1 MSIYE
6 PLESND
12 SRRHL
17 KLRSPVTLEE
27 TGELVCA
34 NAEDVKQAIARAR
47 AAQPAWASTSMKER
61 RTIVERALKIVL
73 ERQDEIIETVV
84 KETGKCRT
92 DAMSMEVFSVA
103 DQLCYYAKNAEKFL
117 KPRKRKVHGL
127 LKLMKQLRI
136 MYKPLGVVGLI
147 TPWNGPFV
155 LVMNQATQA
164 ILAGNTVVA
173 KGSEVT
179 PYSAKLAEDIY
190 RQAGLPE
197 GVLQVLLGD
206 GETGA
211 AIVNGGV
218 DKVSFTGSVATGRKV
233 AEACA
238 SQLIPVTLELGGND
252 AMIVCAD
259 ADIDRAADGAWVGSC
274 MNTGH
279 YCCGTE
285 RIYVV
290 KEVYDEFLRLILDKG
305 KALRQGQKHGWDEDI
320 GAVFWDRQMAIIE
333 AHVEDARAKGA
344 TIHMGGRRNP
354 ELPGLYYEPT
364 VITGVDN
371 SMDIMILE
379 TFGPILCIQKVD
391 SEAEALRL
399 ANDSEFGL
407 NGNVWTK
414 DKDKGYLLASAI
426 DTGSCSVNDMAVSYG
441 IPAAPF
447 GGKKNSGLGQV
458 NGKKGLRGYCHEM
471 PIVID
476 RFGGK
481 MQNGYPVRRQERR
494 GYEKADG
501 IPLGEDAYRPLDE
514 LGDRNG
520 LVNLLIACA
529 EERATEIP
537 HRSTRLSRWTSS
549 ASPW

>member
-34 NAEDVKQAIARAR
+34 NAEDVKQAIAQAR
-47 AAQPAWASTSMKER
+47 VAQPAWASTSMKER
-61 RTIVERALKIVL
+61 STIVERALKIVL

-117 KPRKRKVHGL
+117 KPRKRKVHGI

-136 MYKPLGVVGLI
+136 VYKPLGVVGLI

-290 KEVYDEFLRLILDKG
+290 KDVYDEFLRLILDKG

-364 VITGVDN
+364 VITDVDN

-391 SEAEALRL
+391 NEAEALRL

-414 DKDKGYLLASAI
+414 NKDKGYRMASAI

-458 NGKKGLRGYCHEM
+458 NGKRACAATVTRC
-471 PIVID
+471 PSS
-476 RFGGK
+476 
-481 MQNGYPVRRQERR
+481 
-494 GYEKADG
+494 
-501 IPLGEDAYRPLDE
+501 
-514 LGDRNG
+514 
-520 LVNLLIACA
+520 LIASVARCKM
-529 EERATEIP
+529 ATRTTP
-537 HRSTRLSRWTSS
+537 KVPRV
-549 ASPW
+549 

>member
-6 PLESND
+6 PIESTD

-17 KLRSPVTLEE
+17 QLRSPVTLEP
-27 TGELVCA
+27 TGELICA
-34 NAEDVKQAIARAR
+34 NSEDVAAAIARAR
-47 AAQPAWASTSMKER
+47 AAQPEWAATSMKHR
-61 RTIVERALKIVL
+61 AQIVQKALEIVL
-73 ERQDEIIETVV
+73 QRQDEIIDTVV
-84 KETGKCRT
+84 AETGKART

-117 KPRKRKVHGL
+117 KPRKRKAHGL
-127 LKLMKQLRI
+127 MGLMKQLRI
-136 MYKPLGVVGLI
+136 LYKPLGVVGLI

-179 PYSAKLAEDIY
+179 PYAAKLAEDIF
-190 RQAGLPE
+190 REAGLPE

-211 AIVNGGV
+211 AIVDGGV
-218 DKVSFTGSVATGRKV
+218 DKVSFTGSVATGRIV
-233 AEACA
+233 AQACA
-238 SQLIPVTLELGGND
+238 AQLIPCTLELGGND

-259 ADIDRAADGAWVGSC
+259 ADLDRAADGAWVGSC

-290 KEVYDEFLRLILDKG
+290 PEVYDEFLQLVLEKG
-305 KALRQGQKHGWDEDI
+305 KNLRQGQQHGWEEDI
-320 GAVFWDRQMAIIE
+320 GAVFWDRQMSIIE

-344 TIHMGGRRNP
+344 NILMGGRRNP
-354 ELPGLYYEPT
+354 DLPGLYYEPT
-364 VITGVDN
+364 VITDVDN
-371 SMDIMILE
+371 SMDIMLLE
-379 TFGPILCIQKVD
+379 TFGPILCIQKVA
-391 SEAEALRL
+391 SEEEALAL

-407 NGNVWTK
+407 NGNVWTQ
-414 DKDKGYLLASAI
+414 DKAKGYRMATAI
-426 DTGSCSVNDMAVSYG
+426 DTGACSVNDMAMSYG

-447 GGKKNSGLGQV
+447 GGKKSSGVGQV
-458 NGKKGLRGYCHEM
+458 NGKKGIRGYCHEM

-481 MQNGYPVRRQERR
+481 MQNGYP
-494 GYEKADG
+494 YSAK
-501 IPLGEDAYRPLDE
+501 
-514 LGDRNG
+514 N
-520 LVNLLIACA
+520 A
-529 EERATEIP
+529 EGMKKLMDFLWLKTPIGRW
-537 HRSTRLSRWTSS
+537 LS
-549 ASPW
+549 

>member
-6 PLESND
+6 SIASDD

-17 KLRSPVTLEE
+17 KLRSPVTLEA
-27 TGELVCA
+27 TGELICA
-34 NAEDVKQAIARAR
+34 NADDVILAIGKAR
-47 AAQPAWASTSMKER
+47 AAQPAWARTRLQER
-61 RTIVERALKIVL
+61 AAIIERALQVVL
-73 ERQDEIIETVV
+73 ERQDEIIDTVV
-84 KETGKCRT
+84 AETGKCRT

-127 LKLMKQLRI
+127 LGLMKQLRI
-136 MYKPLGVVGLI
+136 VYKPLGVVGLI

-155 LVMNQATQA
+155 LVMNQAAQA

-179 PYSAKLAEDIY
+179 PYSAKLAEDIFK
-190 RQAGLPE
+190 QAGLPD

-238 SQLIPVTLELGGND
+238 RQLIPVTLELGGND

-259 ADIDRAADGAWVGSC
+259 ADLDRAADGAWVGSC

-290 KEVYDEFLRLILDKG
+290 KEVYGEFLRLVLEKG
-305 KALRQGQKHGWDEDI
+305 KSLRQGQQHGWNEDI
-320 GAVFWDRQMAIIE
+320 GAVFWDRQMSIIE
-333 AHVEDARAKGA
+333 AHVDDARNKGA

-354 ELPGLYYEPT
+354 NLAGLYYEPT
-364 VITGVDN
+364 VITEVDN

-391 SEAEALRL
+391 SEKEALAL

-407 NGNVWTK
+407 NGNVWTQ
-414 DKDKGYLLASAI
+414 DKEKGYQLASSL
-426 DTGSCSVNDMAVSYG
+426 DTGACSVNDMAVSYG

-447 GGKKNSGLGQV
+447 GGKKNSGVGQV
-458 NGKKGLRGYCHEM
+458 NGKKGVRGYCHEM

-481 MQNGYPVRRQERR
+481 MQNGYP
-494 GYEKADG
+494 YDTKS
-501 IPLGEDAYRPLDE
+501 
-514 LGDRNG
+514 
-520 LVNLLIACA
+520 A
-529 EERATEIP
+529 EGMKKLMHFLWIKTPIGKW
-537 HRSTRLSRWTSS
+537 LS
-549 ASPW
+549 

>member
-1 MSIYE
+1 MSLYE
-6 PLESND
+6 PIESTD

-17 KLRSPVTLEE
+17 QLRSPVTLET

-34 NAEDVKQAIARAR
+34 NADDVADAITRAR
-47 AAQPAWASTSMKER
+47 RAQPSWAATSMQSR
-61 RTIVERALKIVL
+61 RKIVEKALQLVL
-73 ERQDEIIETVV
+73 ERQDEIIDTVV
-84 KETGKCRT
+84 AETGKART
-92 DAMSMEVFSVA
+92 DAMSMEIFSVA
-103 DQLCYYAKNAEKFL
+103 DSLCYYAKNAEKFL
-117 KPRKRKVHGL
+117 QPRKRKVHGIL
-127 LKLMKQLRI
+127 GIAKQLRI
-136 MYKPLGVVGLI
+136 VYKPLGVVGLI

-155 LVMNQATQA
+155 LVMNQAVQA

-179 PYSAKLAEDIY
+179 PYSARLAETILND
-190 RQAGLPE
+190 AGLPE

-211 AIVNGGV
+211 AIVRGGV

-238 SQLIPVTLELGGND
+238 SQLIPCTLELGGND

-259 ADIDRAADGAWVGSC
+259 ADLDRAADGAWLGSC

-290 KEVYDEFLRLILDKG
+290 KEVYEEFLRLVMEKG
-305 KALRQGQKHGWDEDI
+305 QHLKQGSEHGWEEDV

-344 TIHMGGRRNP
+344 NILMGGRRNP
-354 ELPGLYYEPT
+354 DLPGLYYEPT
-364 VITGVDN
+364 VVTEVSND
-371 SMDIMILE
+371 MDIMVHE

-391 SEAEALRL
+391 SEDEALAL

-407 NGNVWTK
+407 NGNVWTR
-414 DKDKGYLLASAI
+414 DKDKGYRLAAAI

-481 MQNGYPVRRQERR
+481 MQNGYPNNVKNAE
-494 GYEKADG
+494 GMKKLMDFMWLKT
-501 IPLGEDAYRPLDE
+501 PLGRW
-514 LGDRNG
+514 
-520 LVNLLIACA
+520 
-529 EERATEIP
+529 
-537 HRSTRLSRWTSS
+537 LS
-549 ASPW
+549 

>member
-1 MSIYE
+1 MSIFE
-6 PLESND
+6 AIESND

-17 KLRSPVTLEE
+17 QLRSPVTLEP

-34 NAEDVKQAIARAR
+34 NADDVAAAISKARV
-47 AAQPAWASTSMKER
+47 AQQAWARTSMKER
-61 RTIVERALKIVL
+61 AAVLERALQVVIR
-73 ERQDEIIETVV
+73 RQDDIIDTVV
-84 KETGKCRT
+84 QETGKART

-103 DQLCYYAKNAEKFL
+103 DQLCYYAKNAAKFL
-117 KPRKRKVHGL
+117 RPHKRRVHGML
-127 LKLMKQLRI
+127 GLMKQLRI
-136 MYKPLGVVGLI
+136 VYKPLGVVGLI

-155 LVMNQATQA
+155 LVMNQAAQA
-164 ILAGNTVVA
+164 IMAGNAVVA

-179 PYSAKLAEDIY
+179 PYSAKLAEDIF
-190 RQAGLPE
+190 REAGLPE

-211 AIVNGGV
+211 AIVDGGV
-218 DKVSFTGSVATGRKV
+218 DKISFTGSVATGRKV
-233 AEACA
+233 AQAA
-238 SQLIPVTLELGGND
+238 ARQLIPCTLELGGND

-259 ADIDRAADGAWVGSC
+259 ADLNRAADGAWVGSC

-290 KEVYDEFLRLILDKG
+290 REVYDEFLRLVLERG
-305 KALRQGQKHGWDEDI
+305 RSLRQGPEYGWDEDI

-333 AHVEDARAKGA
+333 AHVEDARSKGA
-344 TIHMGGRRNP
+344 TIQMGGRRNP
-354 ELPGLYYEPT
+354 DLPGLYYEPT
-364 VITGVDN
+364 VITEVDN
-371 SMDIMILE
+371 SMDIMVLE
-379 TFGPILCIQKVD
+379 TFGPVLCIQKVD
-391 SEAEALRL
+391 SEEEALQL

-407 NGNVWTK
+407 NGNVWTR
-414 DKDKGYLLASAI
+414 DKEKGYNLAAAI

-447 GGKKNSGLGQV
+447 GGRKNSGVGQV

-481 MQNGYPVRRQERR
+481 MQNGYPYSAKGAE
-494 GYEKADG
+494 GMKKLMDFLW
-501 IPLGEDAYRPLDE
+501 IKTPLGRW
-514 LGDRNG
+514 
-520 LVNLLIACA
+520 
-529 EERATEIP
+529 
-537 HRSTRLSRWTSS
+537 LS
-549 ASPW
+549 

>member
-1 MSIYE
+1 MSLYE
-6 PLESND
+6 PIESTD

-17 KLRSPVTLEE
+17 QLRSPVTLEPI
-27 TGELVCA
+27 GELVCA
-34 NAEDVKQAIARAR
+34 NEDDVAEAITRAR
-47 AAQPAWASTSMKER
+47 RAQPAWAATSMQER
-61 RTIVERALKIVL
+61 ADIVQKALKILL
-73 ERQDEIIETVV
+73 ERQDEVIDVVV
-84 KETGKCRT
+84 KETGKART

-117 KPRKRKVHGL
+117 APRKRKVHGL
-127 LKLMKQLRI
+127 LGLMKQLRVV
-136 MYKPLGVVGLI
+136 YKPLGVVGLI

-155 LVMNQATQA
+155 LVMNQACQA

-179 PYSAKLAEDIY
+179 PFSAKLAEDIF
-190 RQAGLPE
+190 RQAGLPDD
-197 GVLQVLLGD
+197 VLQVLLGD
-206 GETGA
+206 GATGA
-211 AIVNGGV
+211 AIVRGGV

-233 AEACA
+233 AVA
-238 SQLIPVTLELGGND
+238 SAEQLIPCTLELGGND

-259 ADIDRAADGAWVGSC
+259 ADLDRAADGAWVGSC

-290 KEVYDEFLRLILDKG
+290 AEVYDEFLRLVMEKG
-305 KALRQGQKHGWDEDI
+305 KALRQGPEHGWEEDV
-320 GAVFWDRQMAIIE
+320 GAVFWDKQMAIIE
-333 AHVEDARAKGA
+333 AHVEDARSKGA
-344 TIHMGGRRNP
+344 NILMGGRRNP
-354 ELPGLYYEPT
+354 DLPGLYYEPT

-371 SMDIMILE
+371 SMDIMLLE

-391 SEAEALRL
+391 SEEEALRL

-407 NGNVWTK
+407 NGNVWTQ
-414 DKDKGYLLASAI
+414 DKNKGYELAAAI
-426 DTGSCSVNDMAVSYG
+426 DTGACSVNDMAVSYG

-481 MQNGYPVRRQERR
+481 MQNGYP
-494 GYEKADG
+494 YSAKS
-501 IPLGEDAYRPLDE
+501 
-514 LGDRNG
+514 
-520 LVNLLIACA
+520 A
-529 EERATEIP
+529 EGMKKLMDFLWVKTPIG
-537 HRSTRLSRWTSS
+537 RWMS
-549 ASPW
+549 

>member
-1 MSIYE
+1 MSLYE
-6 PLESND
+6 PIVSSD
-12 SRRHL
+12 GRRHL
-17 KLRSPVTLEE
+17 QLRSPVTLEP

-34 NAEDVKQAIARAR
+34 NTGDVAAAIARAR
-47 AAQPAWASTSMKER
+47 AAQPAWAATSMKAR
-61 RTIVERALKIVL
+61 AAIARRALRIVL
-73 ERQDEIIETVV
+73 ESQDEIIETVV
-84 KETGKCRT
+84 AETGKART

-103 DQLCYYAKNAEKFL
+103 DSLCYYAENAEKFL
-117 KPRKRKVHGL
+117 RPRKRRVHGL
-127 LKLMKQLRI
+127 LGLMKQLRI
-136 MYKPLGVVGLI
+136 VYKPLGVIGLI

-155 LVMNQATQA
+155 LVMNQAVQA
-164 ILAGNTVVA
+164 ILAGNAVVA

-179 PYSAKLAEDIY
+179 PFSARLAETILS
-190 RQAGLPE
+190 RAGLPE

-206 GETGA
+206 AETGA
-211 AIVNGGV
+211 AIVRGGV
-218 DKVSFTGSVATGRKV
+218 DKVSFTGSVATGRKI

-238 SQLIPVTLELGGND
+238 SQLIPCTLELGGND

-259 ADIDRAADGAWVGSC
+259 ADLDRAADGARLGSC

-290 KEVYDEFLRLILDKG
+290 EAVYDEFLRLVMDKG
-305 KALRQGQKHGWDEDI
+305 KGLRQGQQYGWDEDV
-320 GAVFWDRQMAIIE
+320 GAVFWDRQLAIIE

-344 TIHMGGRRNP
+344 NILMGGRRNP
-354 ELPGLYYEPT
+354 NLPGLYYEPT

-371 SMDIMILE
+371 SMDIMLHE
-379 TFGPILCIQKVD
+379 TFGPVLCIQKVANEQ
-391 SEAEALRL
+391 EAVAL

-407 NGNVWTK
+407 NGNVWTR
-414 DKDKGYLLASAI
+414 DKDRGYQLAAAI

-447 GGKKNSGLGQV
+447 GGRKNSGLGQV

-481 MQNGYPVRRQERR
+481 MQNAYPYSARSAESMKKLMDFIWV
-494 GYEKADG
+494 KT
-501 IPLGEDAYRPLDE
+501 PLGRW
-514 LGDRNG
+514 
-520 LVNLLIACA
+520 
-529 EERATEIP
+529 
-537 HRSTRLSRWTSS
+537 LS
-549 ASPW
+549 

>member
-6 PLESND
+6 AIESTD

-17 KLRSPVTLEE
+17 QLRSPVSLEP

-34 NAEDVKQAIARAR
+34 NAEDVAAAIARAR
-47 AAQPAWASTSMKER
+47 AAQPAWAATRMQDR
-61 RTIVERALKIVL
+61 QAIVERALKIVL
-73 ERQDEIIETVV
+73 ERQDEIIDTVV
-84 KETGKCRT
+84 AETGKART
-92 DAMSMEVFSVA
+92 DAMSMEIFSVA
-103 DQLCYYAKNAEKFL
+103 DQLCYYAKNAGKFL
-117 KPRKRKVHGL
+117 KPHKRKVHGL
-127 LKLMKQLRI
+127 LGLMKQLRI
-136 MYKPLGVVGLI
+136 VYKPLGVVGLI

-179 PYSAKLAEDIY
+179 PFSARLAEDIF

-211 AIVNGGV
+211 AIVHGGV
-218 DKVSFTGSVATGRKV
+218 DKISFTGSVATGRKV
-233 AEACA
+233 AQACA
-238 SQLIPVTLELGGND
+238 GQLIPCTLELGGND

-259 ADIDRAADGAWVGSC
+259 ADLDRAADGAWVGSC

-290 KEVYDEFLRLILDKG
+290 KEVYDEFLKLVLEKG
-305 KALRQGQKHGWDEDI
+305 KQLRQGPQHGWEEDV
-320 GAVFWDRQMAIIE
+320 GAVFWDRQMTIIE
-333 AHVEDARAKGA
+333 AHVEDARSKGA
-344 TIHMGGRRNP
+344 NLLMGGRRNP
-354 ELPGLYYEPT
+354 DLPGLYYEPT
-364 VITGVDN
+364 VITEVDN
-371 SMDIMILE
+371 SMDIMVLE

-391 SEAEALRL
+391 SEEEALAL

-407 NGNVWTK
+407 NGNVWTR
-414 DKDKGYLLASAI
+414 DKEKGYNLATAI
-426 DTGSCSVNDMAVSYG
+426 DTGSCSVNDMAMSYG

-447 GGKKNSGLGQV
+447 GGKKNSGIGQV
-458 NGKKGLRGYCHEM
+458 NGKKGMRGYCHEM

-481 MQNGYPVRRQERR
+481 MQNGYPYSAKSAEGMKKLMDFLWV
-494 GYEKADG
+494 KT
-501 IPLGEDAYRPLDE
+501 PLGRW
-514 LGDRNG
+514 
-520 LVNLLIACA
+520 
-529 EERATEIP
+529 
-537 HRSTRLSRWTSS
+537 LS
-549 ASPW
+549 

>member
-6 PLESND
+6 AIESND

-17 KLRSPVTLEE
+17 QLRSPVTLEA

-34 NAEDVKQAIARAR
+34 NTDDVAAAISRAR
-47 AAQPAWASTSMKER
+47 AAQPAWAATSMRER
-61 RTIVERALKIVL
+61 RAIVERALRAVL
-73 ERQDEIIETVV
+73 ERQDEIIDTVV
-84 KETGKCRT
+84 AETGKART

-117 KPRKRKVHGL
+117 KPRKRKIHGL
-127 LKLMKQLRI
+127 LGLMKQLRI
-136 MYKPLGVVGLI
+136 VYKPLGVIGLI

-179 PYSAKLAEDIY
+179 PFSARLAEDIF
-190 RQAGLPE
+190 RQAGLPDN
-197 GVLQVLLGD
+197 VLQVLLGD

-211 AIVNGGV
+211 AIVRGGV

-238 SQLIPVTLELGGND
+238 SQLIPCTLELGGND

-259 ADIDRAADGAWVGSC
+259 ADLDRAADGAWVGSC

-290 KEVYDEFLRLILDKG
+290 KEVYDDFLERVLEKG
-305 KALRQGQKHGWDEDI
+305 RQLRQGHQYGWDEDV
-320 GAVFWDRQMAIIE
+320 GAVFWDRQMSIIE

-344 TIHMGGRRNP
+344 NILMGGRRNP
-354 ELPGLYYEPT
+354 DLDGLYYEPT
-364 VITGVDN
+364 VITDVDN
-371 SMDIMILE
+371 SMDIMVLE
-379 TFGPILCIQKVD
+379 TFGPILCIQCVD
-391 SEAEALRL
+391 SEDEALAL

-407 NGNVWTK
+407 NGNVWTQ
-414 DKDKGYLLASAI
+414 DKEKGYRMAAAI
-426 DTGSCSVNDMAVSYG
+426 DTGSCSVNDMAMSYG

-447 GGKKNSGLGQV
+447 GGKKNSGIGQV
-458 NGKKGLRGYCHEM
+458 NGKKGMRGYCHEM

-481 MQNGYPVRRQERR
+481 MQNGYP
-494 GYEKADG
+494 YSA
-501 IPLGEDAYRPLDE
+501 
-514 LGDRNG
+514 RN
-520 LVNLLIACA
+520 A
-529 EERATEIP
+529 EGMKKLMDFLWVKTPIGRW
-537 HRSTRLSRWTSS
+537 LS
-549 ASPW
+549 

>member
-6 PLESND
+6 PIESTD

-17 KLRSPVTLEE
+17 QLRSPATLEP

-34 NAEDVKQAIARAR
+34 NTEDVQAAIDRAR
-47 AAQPAWASTSMKER
+47 AVQPAWAATPMKER
-61 RTIVERALKIVL
+61 AAIVQKALEIVVR
-73 ERQDEIIETVV
+73 RQDEIIDLVV
-84 KETGKCRT
+84 KETGKART

-103 DQLCYYAKNAEKFL
+103 DQLCYYAKNAGKFL
-117 KPRKRKVHGL
+117 APRKRKVHGL
-127 LKLMKQLRI
+127 MGLMKQLRI
-136 MYKPLGVVGLI
+136 VYKPLGVIGLI

-179 PYSAKLAEDIY
+179 PFSAKLAEDIY
-190 RQAGLPE
+190 REAGLPE

-211 AIVNGGV
+211 AIVGGGV

-233 AEACA
+233 AVACA
-238 SQLIPVTLELGGND
+238 EQLIPVTLELGGND

-259 ADIDRAADGAWVGSC
+259 ADLDRAADGAWVGSC

-290 KEVYDEFLRLILDKG
+290 KEVYDEFLQKVLEKG
-305 KALRQGQKHGWDEDI
+305 KGLRQGPQHGWEEDI
-320 GAVFWDRQMAIIE
+320 GAVFWDRQLAIIE

-344 TIHMGGRRNP
+344 NILMGGRRNP
-354 ELPGLYYEPT
+354 DLPGLYYEPT
-364 VITGVDN
+364 VITEVDN
-371 SMDIMILE
+371 SMDIMLLE
-379 TFGPILCIQKVD
+379 TFGPVLCIQKVD
-391 SEAEALRL
+391 SEEEALRL

-407 NGNVWTK
+407 NGNVWTR
-414 DKDKGYLLASAI
+414 DKDKGYRLAAAI
-426 DTGSCSVNDMAVSYG
+426 DTGSCSVNDMAMSYG

-447 GGKKNSGLGQV
+447 GGRKNSGLGQV

-481 MQNGYPVRRQERR
+481 MQNAYP
-494 GYEKADG
+494 YSADG
-501 IPLGEDAYRPLDE
+501 AQGMKKLMEFLWLKTPLGRW
-514 LGDRNG
+514 
-520 LVNLLIACA
+520 
-529 EERATEIP
+529 
-537 HRSTRLSRWTSS
+537 LS
-549 ASPW
+549 

>member
-6 PLESND
+6 PIESVD

-17 KLRSPVTLEE
+17 QLRSPVTLEP
-27 TGELVCA
+27 TGELICA
-34 NAEDVKQAIARAR
+34 NEEDVAAAIARAR
-47 AAQPAWASTSMKER
+47 QAQPAWAATSMKER
-61 RTIVERALKIVL
+61 ARIVENALQIVL
-73 ERQDEIIETVV
+73 RRQDEIIDTVV
-84 KETGKCRT
+84 AETGKART

-103 DQLCYYAKNAEKFL
+103 DQLCYYAKNADKFL
-117 KPRKRKVHGL
+117 KPHKRKVHGL
-127 LKLMKQLRI
+127 LGLMKQLRVV
-136 MYKPLGVVGLI
+136 YKPLGVIGLI

-155 LVMNQATQA
+155 LVMNQACQA

-179 PYSAKLAEDIY
+179 PYSARLAGEIFTE
-190 RQAGLPE
+190 AGLPE

-211 AIVNGGV
+211 AIVQGGV

-238 SQLIPVTLELGGND
+238 RQLIPVTLELGGND

-259 ADIDRAADGAWVGSC
+259 ADLDRAADGAWVGSC

-285 RIYVV
+285 RIYVME
-290 KEVYDEFLRLILDKG
+290 EVYDEFLRLVLDKG
-305 KALRQGQKHGWDEDI
+305 KNLRQGQQHGWEEDV

-344 TIHMGGRRNP
+344 NILMGGRRNP
-354 ELPGLYYEPT
+354 DLSGLYYEPT
-364 VITGVDN
+364 VITEVDN
-371 SMDIMILE
+371 NMDIMLLE
-379 TFGPILCIQKVD
+379 TFGPILCIQKVK
-391 SEAEALRL
+391 SEEEALAL

-407 NGNVWTK
+407 NGNVWTQ
-414 DKDKGYLLASAI
+414 DKQKGYRLATAI
-426 DTGSCSVNDMAVSYG
+426 DTGACSVNDMAVSYG

-458 NGKKGLRGYCHEM
+458 NGKKGIRGYTHEM

-481 MQNGYPVRRQERR
+481 MQNGYP
-494 GYEKADG
+494 YSAKS
-501 IPLGEDAYRPLDE
+501 
-514 LGDRNG
+514 
-520 LVNLLIACA
+520 A
-529 EERATEIP
+529 EGMKKLMDFLWVKTPIG
-537 HRSTRLSRWTSS
+537 RWMS
-549 ASPW
+549 

>member
-34 NAEDVKQAIARAR
+34 NTEDVKQAIARAR

-290 KEVYDEFLRLILDKG
+290 KDVYDEFLRLILDKG
-305 KALRQGQKHGWDEDI
+305 KALRQGQKHGWEEDI
-320 GAVFWDRQMAIIE
+320 GAVFWDRQMTIIE

-364 VITGVDN
+364 VITDVDN

-414 DKDKGYLLASAI
+414 DKDKGYQMASAI

-481 MQNGYPVRRQERR
+481 MQNGYP
-494 GYEKADG
+494 Y
-501 IPLGEDAYRPLDE
+501 DAKS
-514 LGDRNG
+514 
-520 LVNLLIACA
+520 A
-529 EERATEIP
+529 EGMKKLMEFLWVKTPIG
-537 HRSTRLSRWTSS
+537 RWMS
-549 ASPW
+549 

>member
-1 MSIYE
+1 MSLYE
-6 PLESND
+6 PIESND

-17 KLRSPVTLEE
+17 QLRSPVTLEP

-34 NAEDVKQAIARAR
+34 NSEDVAAAIQKAR
-47 AAQPAWASTSMKER
+47 AAQPAWAATSMKAR
-61 RTIVERALKIVL
+61 AAIVEKALQILL
-73 ERQDEIIETVV
+73 ERQDEVIDTVV
-84 KETGKCRT
+84 SETGKART

-117 KPRKRKVHGL
+117 APRKRKAHGL
-127 LKLMKQLRI
+127 IGIMKQLRI
-136 MYKPLGVVGLI
+136 VYKPLGVVGLI

-155 LVMNQATQA
+155 LVMNQAAQA
-164 ILAGNTVVA
+164 ILAGNAVVA

-179 PYSAKLAEDIY
+179 PYSARLAEDIF
-190 RQAGLPE
+190 RQAGLPD

-211 AIVNGGV
+211 AIVRGGV
-218 DKVSFTGSVATGRKV
+218 DKVSFTGSVATGKKV
-233 AEACA
+233 AVACA
-238 SQLIPVTLELGGND
+238 EQLIPVSLELGGND

-259 ADIDRAADGAWVGSC
+259 ADLDRAADGAWVGSC

-290 KEVYDEFLRLILDKG
+290 KEVYDEFLQKVLEKG
-305 KALRQGQKHGWDEDI
+305 KGLRQGSEHGWNEDV

-344 TIHMGGRRNP
+344 NILMGGKRNP
-354 ELPGLYYEPT
+354 DLPGLYYEPT
-364 VITGVDN
+364 VITEVDN
-371 SMDIMILE
+371 SMDIMLLE

-391 SEAEALRL
+391 TEEEALRL

-407 NGNVWTK
+407 NGNVWTQ
-414 DKDKGYLLASAI
+414 DKDKGYRLAAAI
-426 DTGSCSVNDMAVSYG
+426 DTGACSVNDMAVSYG

-458 NGKKGLRGYCHEM
+458 NGKKGLRGYTHEM

-481 MQNGYPVRRQERR
+481 MQNGYP
-494 GYEKADG
+494 YSADSAEG
-501 IPLGEDAYRPLDE
+501 MKKLMNFLWVKTPLG
-514 LGDRNG
+514 
-520 LVNLLIACA
+520 
-529 EERATEIP
+529 
-537 HRSTRLSRWTSS
+537 RWMS
-549 ASPW
+549 

>member
-1 MSIYE
+1 MSLYE
-6 PLESND
+6 PIESTD

-17 KLRSPVTLEE
+17 QLRSPVTLET

-34 NAEDVKQAIARAR
+34 NADDVAEAIIKARR
-47 AAQPAWASTSMKER
+47 AQPSWAATSMKSR
-61 RTIVERALKIVL
+61 RKIVEKALQLVL
-73 ERQDEIIETVV
+73 ERQDEIIDTVV
-84 KETGKCRT
+84 AETGKART
-92 DAMSMEVFSVA
+92 DAMSMEIFSVA
-103 DQLCYYAKNAEKFL
+103 DSLCYYAKNAEKFL
-117 KPRKRKVHGL
+117 QPRKRKVHGIL
-127 LKLMKQLRI
+127 GIAKQLRI
-136 MYKPLGVVGLI
+136 LYKPLGVVGLI

-155 LVMNQATQA
+155 LVMNQAVQA

-179 PYSAKLAEDIY
+179 PYSAKLAETILND
-190 RQAGLPE
+190 AGLPE

-211 AIVNGGV
+211 AIVRGGV

-238 SQLIPVTLELGGND
+238 SQLIPCTLELGGND

-259 ADIDRAADGAWVGSC
+259 ADLDRAADGAWLGSC

-290 KEVYDEFLRLILDKG
+290 EEVYEEFLRLVMEKG
-305 KALRQGQKHGWDEDI
+305 QNLKQGSQHGWEEDV

-333 AHVEDARAKGA
+333 AHVDDARAKGA
-344 TIHMGGRRNP
+344 TILMGGQRNP
-354 ELPGLYYEPT
+354 DLPGLYYEPT
-364 VITGVDN
+364 VVTEVSND
-371 SMDIMILE
+371 MDIMVHE
-379 TFGPILCIQKVD
+379 TFGPILCIQKVA
-391 SEAEALRL
+391 SEDEALAL

-414 DKDKGYLLASAI
+414 DKDKGYRLAAAI

-481 MQNGYPVRRQERR
+481 MQNGYPNNVKNAE
-494 GYEKADG
+494 GMKKLMDFMWLKT
-501 IPLGEDAYRPLDE
+501 PLGRW
-514 LGDRNG
+514 
-520 LVNLLIACA
+520 
-529 EERATEIP
+529 
-537 HRSTRLSRWTSS
+537 LS
-549 ASPW
+549 

>member
-1 MSIYE
+1 MAIYE
-6 PLESND
+6 PIESND

-17 KLRSPVTLEE
+17 QLRSPVTLEP

-34 NAEDVKQAIARAR
+34 NAEDVAQAIAVARKAQPEWAATPIRERAKIAAR
-47 AAQPAWASTSMKER
+47 ALE
-61 RTIVERALKIVL
+61 LVL
-73 ERQDEIIETVV
+73 ERQDEIIDVV
-84 KETGKCRT
+84 VGETGKART
-92 DAMSMEVFSVA
+92 DAMSMEIFSVA
-103 DQLCYYAKNAEKFL
+103 DSLCYYAKHAEEFL
-117 KPRKRKVHGL
+117 KPRKRRVHGIL
-127 LKLMKQLRI
+127 GIAKQLRI
-136 MYKPLGVVGLI
+136 LYKPLGVVGLI

-155 LVMNQATQA
+155 LVMNQAVQA
-164 ILAGNTVVA
+164 LLAGNTVVA

-179 PYSAKLAEDIY
+179 PYSARLAESILRD
-190 RQAGLPE
+190 AGLPD

-211 AIVNGGV
+211 AIVRGGV

-238 SQLIPVTLELGGND
+238 SQLIPCTLELGGND

-259 ADIDRAADGAWVGSC
+259 ADLDRAADGAWLGSC

-290 KEVYDEFLRLILDKG
+290 EAVYDEFLRLVLDKG
-305 KALRQGQKHGWDEDI
+305 QHLRQGSEHGWEEDV
-320 GAVFWDRQMAIIE
+320 GAVFWDRQMTIID
-333 AHVEDARAKGA
+333 AHVEDARATGA

-354 ELPGLYYEPT
+354 DLPGLYYEPT
-364 VITGVDN
+364 VMTEVDN
-371 SMDIMILE
+371 RMDIMRLE
-379 TFGPILCIQKVD
+379 TFGPILCIQKVAT
-391 SEAEALRL
+391 EQEALQL

-414 DKDKGYLLASAI
+414 DKEKGYRLASAI

-447 GGKKNSGLGQV
+447 GGCKQSGVGQV
-458 NGKKGLRGYCHEM
+458 NGKKGMRGYCHEM

-481 MQNGYPVRRQERR
+481 MQNAYPNSTKNAEGMR
-494 GYEKADG
+494 KLMNFMWLKT
-501 IPLGEDAYRPLDE
+501 PLGRW
-514 LGDRNG
+514 
-520 LVNLLIACA
+520 
-529 EERATEIP
+529 
-537 HRSTRLSRWTSS
+537 LS
-549 ASPW
+549 

>member
-6 PLESND
+6 PIASSD

-17 KLRSPVTLEE
+17 QLRSPVNLEP

-34 NAEDVKQAIARAR
+34 NTEDVAAAIARAR
-47 AAQPAWASTSMKER
+47 AAQPAWAATSMQAR
-61 RTIVERALKIVL
+61 ADIVQRALQLVL
-73 ERQDEIIETVV
+73 ARQDEIIETVV
-84 KETGKCRT
+84 SETGKART

-103 DQLCYYAKNAEKFL
+103 DSLCYYAKNAEKFL
-117 KPRKRKVHGL
+117 RPRKRRVHGIL
-127 LKLMKQLRI
+127 GIMKQLRI
-136 MYKPLGVVGLI
+136 LYKPLGVVGLI

-155 LVMNQATQA
+155 LVMNQAVQA

-179 PYSAKLAEDIY
+179 PYSAKLAATILND
-190 RQAGLPE
+190 AGLPE

-211 AIVNGGV
+211 AIVRGGV

-238 SQLIPVTLELGGND
+238 TQLIPCSLELGGND

-259 ADIDRAADGAWVGSC
+259 ADLDRAADGAWLGSC

-290 KEVYDEFLRLILDKG
+290 ADVYDEFLQLVLDKG
-305 KALRQGQKHGWDEDI
+305 KHLRQGQQHGWQEDI

-344 TIHMGGRRNP
+344 TILQGGRRNP
-354 ELPGLYYEPT
+354 ELAGLYYEPT
-364 VITGVDN
+364 VITDVSN
-371 SMDIMILE
+371 AMDIMVLE
-379 TFGPILCIQKVD
+379 TFGPILCIQKVASE
-391 SEAEALRL
+391 SEAIAL

-414 DKDKGYLLASAI
+414 DKEKGYALAASI

-481 MQNGYPVRRQERR
+481 MQNAYPYTAKSAEGMKKLMNFLWV
-494 GYEKADG
+494 KT
-501 IPLGEDAYRPLDE
+501 PLGRW
-514 LGDRNG
+514 
-520 LVNLLIACA
+520 
-529 EERATEIP
+529 
-537 HRSTRLSRWTSS
+537 LS
-549 ASPW
+549 

>member
-6 PLESND
+6 VIESND
-12 SRRHL
+12 ARRHL
-17 KLRSPVTLEE
+17 QLRSPVTLEP
-27 TGELVCA
+27 TGELICA
-34 NAEDVKQAIARAR
+34 NAEDVAQAIAKARTAQAAWAKTSMRER
-47 AAQPAWASTSMKER
+47 AA
-61 RTIVERALKIVL
+61 IVERALKIVI
-73 ERQDEIIETVV
+73 ERQDEIIDTVV
-84 KETGKCRT
+84 KETGKART
-92 DAMSMEVFSVA
+92 DAMSMEVFSVV

-117 KPRKRKVHGL
+117 KPRKRKIHGL
-127 LKLMKQLRI
+127 LGLMKQLRI
-136 MYKPLGVVGLI
+136 VYKPLGVIGLI

-164 ILAGNTVVA
+164 IMAGNAIVA

-179 PYSAKLAEDIY
+179 PYSAKLAEDIF
-190 RQAGLPE
+190 REAGLPE

-238 SQLIPVTLELGGND
+238 SQLIPCTLELGGND

-259 ADIDRAADGAWVGSC
+259 ADLDRAADGAWVGSC

-290 KEVYDEFLRLILDKG
+290 KEVYDDFLKRVLEKG
-305 KALRQGQKHGWDEDI
+305 KNLRQGQQHGWDEDI
-320 GAVFWDRQMAIIE
+320 GAIFWDRQLSIIE

-344 TIHMGGRRNP
+344 TIHTGGRRNP
-354 ELPGLYYEPT
+354 DLPGLYYEPT
-364 VITGVDN
+364 VITEVDN
-371 SMDIMILE
+371 SMDIMVLE
-379 TFGPILCIQKVD
+379 TFGPVLCIQKVD
-391 SEAEALRL
+391 SEEEALRL

-407 NGNVWTK
+407 NGNVWTQ
-414 DKDKGYLLASAI
+414 DKEKGYQLATAI
-426 DTGSCSVNDMAVSYG
+426 DTGSCSVNDMAMSYG

-447 GGKKNSGLGQV
+447 GGRKNSGVGQV

-471 PIVID
+471 PIIID

-481 MQNGYPVRRQERR
+481 LQNGYP
-494 GYEKADG
+494 YSAKS
-501 IPLGEDAYRPLDE
+501 
-514 LGDRNG
+514 
-520 LVNLLIACA
+520 A
-529 EERATEIP
+529 EGMKKLMNFLWVKTPIG
-537 HRSTRLSRWTSS
+537 RWMS
-549 ASPW
+549 

>member
-6 PLESND
+6 PVASSD

-17 KLRSPVTLEE
+17 QLRSPVTLEP

-34 NAEDVKQAIARAR
+34 NTEDVAAAIATAR
-47 AAQPAWASTSMKER
+47 AAQPAWAATSMKARAAIIER
-61 RTIVERALKIVL
+61 VLQRVL

-84 KETGKCRT
+84 AETGKART
-92 DAMSMEVFSVA
+92 DAMTMEVFAVA
-103 DQLCYYAKNAEKFL
+103 DSLCYYAKNAGKFL
-117 KPRKRKVHGL
+117 KPRKRRVHGIL
-127 LKLMKQLRI
+127 GIMKQLRI
-136 MYKPLGVVGLI
+136 LYKPLGVVGLI
-147 TPWNGPFV
+147 TPWNGPFI
-155 LVMNQATQA
+155 LLMNQAVQA
-164 ILAGNTVVA
+164 IMAGNTVVA

-179 PYSAKLAEDIY
+179 PYSAKLAETLFNA
-190 RQAGLPE
+190 AGLPE

-211 AIVNGGV
+211 AIVGGGV

-233 AEACA
+233 AESCA
-238 SQLIPVTLELGGND
+238 SQLIPCSLELGGND

-259 ADIDRAADGAWVGSC
+259 ADLDRAADGAWLGSC
-274 MNTGH
+274 MNSGH

-290 KEVYDEFLRLILDKG
+290 AAVYDEFLRRVLEKG
-305 KALRQGQKHGWDEDI
+305 KQLRQGQQYGWDEDV

-344 TIHMGGRRNP
+344 TIEQGGRRNP
-354 ELPGLYYEPT
+354 DLAGLYYEPT
-364 VITGVDN
+364 VITGVNND
-371 SMDIMILE
+371 MDIMLLE
-379 TFGPILCIQKVD
+379 TFGPILCIQKVA
-391 SEAEALRL
+391 SEAEAVAL

-414 DKDKGYLLASAI
+414 DKDKGYRLAAAI
-426 DTGSCSVNDMAVSYG
+426 DTGACSVNDMAVSYG

-447 GGKKNSGLGQV
+447 GGRKNSGLGQV

-481 MQNGYPVRRQERR
+481 MQNAYPYSAKSAEGMKKLMDFLWV
-494 GYEKADG
+494 KT
-501 IPLGEDAYRPLDE
+501 PLGRW
-514 LGDRNG
+514 
-520 LVNLLIACA
+520 
-529 EERATEIP
+529 
-537 HRSTRLSRWTSS
+537 LS
-549 ASPW
+549 

>member
-6 PLESND
+6 PIASDD

-17 KLRSPVTLEE
+17 QLRSPVSLEP

-34 NAEDVKQAIARAR
+34 NSEDVAVAIARAR
-47 AAQPAWASTSMKER
+47 AVQPAWAATGMQ
-61 RTIVERALKIVL
+61 ERAAIMQRALHLVL
-73 ERQDEIIETVV
+73 EMQDEIIDTVV
-84 KETGKCRT
+84 AETGKART
-92 DAMSMEVFSVA
+92 DAMSMEIFSVA
-103 DQLCYYAKNAEKFL
+103 DSLCYYAKNAEKFL
-117 KPRKRKVHGL
+117 RPRKRRIHGL
-127 LKLMKQLRI
+127 LGLMKQLRI
-136 MYKPLGVVGLI
+136 VYKPLGVVGLI
-147 TPWNGPFV
+147 TPWNAPFV
-155 LVMNQATQA
+155 LVMNQAVQA
-164 ILAGNTVVA
+164 LLAGNTVVA

-179 PYSAKLAEDIY
+179 PFSARLAETIFT
-190 RQAGLPE
+190 RAGLPA

-238 SQLIPVTLELGGND
+238 SQLIPCTLELGGND

-259 ADIDRAADGAWVGSC
+259 ADLDRAADGAWLGSC

-290 KEVYDEFLRLILDKG
+290 EQVYDEFLQRVLEKG
-305 KALRQGQKHGWDEDI
+305 KDLRQGQQYGWEEDI
-320 GAVFWDRQMAIIE
+320 GAVFWDRQLAIIE

-344 TIHMGGRRNP
+344 NILMGGRRNP
-354 ELPGLYYEPT
+354 DLPGLYYEPT

-371 SMDIMILE
+371 SMDIMRLE
-379 TFGPILCIQKVD
+379 TFGPILCIQKVAGED
-391 SEAEALRL
+391 EAIAL

-407 NGNVWTK
+407 NGNVWTR
-414 DKDKGYLLASAI
+414 DKDKGYRLAAAI
-426 DTGSCSVNDMAVSYG
+426 DTGACSVNDMALSYG

-447 GGKKNSGLGQV
+447 GGRKSSGLGQV

-481 MQNGYPVRRQERR
+481 MQNAYPYSAKSAEGMKKLMDFLWV
-494 GYEKADG
+494 KT
-501 IPLGEDAYRPLDE
+501 PLGRW
-514 LGDRNG
+514 
-520 LVNLLIACA
+520 
-529 EERATEIP
+529 
-537 HRSTRLSRWTSS
+537 LS
-549 ASPW
+549 